1 LKANGKIEYGKRYT
15 VYSER
20 DGQPCADHDRATG
33 EGVGPQEYTGIK
45 IKVLELPKSLSSLN
59 GKDVFL
65 IAATLRPETMYGQTN
80 CFVLPQGE
88 YGAYQM
94 KTGEYFVMSAR
105 AARNFAFQEMTEEFG
120 KYTCVATVTGQE
132 LIGCPLE
139 APLTSYKVVYAL
151 PMKTISM
158 EKGTGIVTSVP
169 SDAPDDWATLRDLQT
184 RSKLREDF
192 NVKEEWCVPFAPIEI
207 INIPEFGNLTAVT
220 LCDQLKIKSQ
230 NEKDLLKQA
239 KDKAYQ
245 KGFYEGKMI
254 VGVAKG
260 ERVEKAKPVV
270 K

>member
-1 LKANGKIEYGKRYT
+1 
-15 VYSER
+15 
-20 DGQPCADHDRATG
+20 
-33 EGVGPQEYTGIK
+33 
-45 IKVLELPKSLSSLN
+45 
-59 GKDVFL
+59 
-65 IAATLRPETMYGQTN
+65 
-80 CFVLPQGE
+80 
-88 YGAYQM
+88 M

-245 KGFYEGKMI
+245 KGFYEGTMI